1 MSRDKQK
8 VDMQGPLYGAVA
20 TVIKRQGNK
29 LALDAGEAARMNQ
42 MIQML
47 NCDPNGA
54 AVLG

>member
-47 NCDPNGA
+47 N
-54 AVLG
+54 VKM